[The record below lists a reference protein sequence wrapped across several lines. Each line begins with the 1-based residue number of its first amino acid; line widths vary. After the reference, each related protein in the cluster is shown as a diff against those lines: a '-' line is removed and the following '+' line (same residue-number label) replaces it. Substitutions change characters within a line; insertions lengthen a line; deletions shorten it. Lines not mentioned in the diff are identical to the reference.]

1 MKKLL
6 SALLM
11 LTLLIPACA
20 EGNAPYTPVSS
31 LPGTYLLLCKEGSG
45 TVTKFTYTA
54 HNLMTDGGECEKS
67 AYIYLPYGYDESKEY
82 PLLIL
87 CHGIGGSESEWGMTS
102 NTCKIACMMNNMIAK
117 GEIRP
122 FIIVTPNGRAGKTSD
137 VAAFYRFG
145 EEIRN
150 DLLPYLEEHY
160 AVSKD
165 RNSRAMA
172 GLSMGGMQT
181 INIGIGECLD
191 LFSYFGAFSAAPT
204 SNTAAVTAAK
214 LNTSEYDVNFFYSIC
229 GTTDKVAYASACMA
243 VDGITEKT
251 DRLTQQNFLRQE
263 QLGDHG
269 FYIWNLGFF
278 NFARIFGGFKG

>member
-45 TVTKFTYTA
+45 GVTKFTYTA

-181 INIGIGECLD
+181 VNIGIGECLD
-191 LFSYFGAFSAAPT
+191 LFGRFGAFSACPT
-204 SNTAAVTAAK
+204 TNAASVTASRLNAK
-214 LNTSEYDVNFFYSIC
+214 PELAPLLFYCLC
-229 GTTDKVAYASACMA
+229 GLEDNIAYASALASVKNITSRTSLLNEENFIWQEMHGNHSFA
-243 VDGITEKT
+243 V
-251 DRLTQQNFLRQE
+251 
-263 QLGDHG
+263 
-269 FYIWNLGFF
+269 WNVGFF
-278 NFARIFGGFKG
+278 NLLRLIGN